1 MDRITAD
8 QLVICASVVA
18 LCVIA
23 GSAQTAAQTVPLSGT
38 VSPQALKLP
47 TYGELPATQTLS
59 LQIWFKPRD
68 QEQLN
73 ALLASQQDP
82 RSAQYHKWLTPKEY
96 ASRFGVT
103 QPEFDQV
110 SNWLRSEGFQVTGGS
125 PLDGYIK
132 FNGSTSTI
140 SRAFG
145 TAVSKFSPDGS
156 KFGILNEPRIP
167 SQYQDLVGTITGLDN
182 LHASKALSAS
192 ALTHPVTRPDSQL
205 QK

>member
-1 MDRITAD
+1 MTAD
-8 QLVICASVVA
+8 KLVISAIAVV
-18 LCVIA
+18 LCVA
-23 GSAQTAAQTVPLSGT
+23 GSRQSDAQTVALRGS

-47 TYGELPATQTLS
+47 TYGELPATQTLP
-59 LQIWFKPRD
+59 LQLWFKPRG

-82 RSAQYHKWLTPKEY
+82 RSPQYHKWLTPQEY

-103 QPEFDQV
+103 QPEFDRV

-132 FNGSTSTI
+132 FSGSTLTI
-140 SRAFG
+140 ARAFG
-145 TAVSKFSPDGS
+145 TSVSKFSPDGS

-167 SQYQDLVGTITGLDN
+167 TQYENLVGTITGLDN
-182 LHASKALSAS
+182 LHASKAMAAS
-192 ALTHPVTRPDSQL
+192 VRDHPATAADAQL

>member
-1 MDRITAD
+1 MTAD
-8 QLVICASVVA
+8 KLVISAIAVV
-18 LCVIA
+18 LCVA
-23 GSAQTAAQTVPLSGT
+23 GSRQSDAQTVALRGS

-47 TYGELPATQTLS
+47 TYGELPATQTLP
-59 LQIWFKPRD
+59 LQLWFKPRG

-82 RSAQYHKWLTPKEY
+82 RSPQYHKWLTPQEY

-103 QPEFDQV
+103 QPEFDRV

-125 PLDGYIK
+125 PLDGYVK
-132 FNGSTSTI
+132 FSGSTLTI
-140 SRAFG
+140 ARAFG
-145 TAVSKFSPDGS
+145 TSVSKFSPDGS

-167 SQYQDLVGTITGLDN
+167 TQYENLVGTITGLDN
-182 LHASKALSAS
+182 LHASKAMAAS
-192 ALTHPVTRPDSQL
+192 VRDHPATAADAQL